1 MTRLA
6 KFVPLAVSSPP
17 LLLSSTAP
25 LLHCSS
31 PPLLYSSTTPLLH
44 CSTAPLLHYSTAPL
58 LHCST
63 TPLFHQSTVPPLH
76 HSTASLLHCSTV
88 ALHSPGQLAYQCQAG
103 CKIRWRNCDR
113 ITMTIFTL
121 LPSPLKHS
129 IVFVYQH
136 QPCTSEA
143 QWTHRLTETD
153 GDSQDQIKETLET
166 KQESYSDGTKLN
178 FLSLLRLELRL
189 HRTCLILHQ
198 DELQFWWYSE
208 YMNQRHLSVYIL
220 NV

>member
-1 MTRLA
+1 MYIIKAWGDTDTILTIIT
-6 KFVPLAVSSPP
+6 
-17 LLLSSTAP
+17 LLQ
-25 LLHCSS
+25 C
-31 PPLLYSSTTPLLH
+31 
-44 CSTAPLLHYSTAPL
+44 STAPL

-63 TPLFHQSTVPPLH
+63 TPLLHCYTTPLFHYSTVPVLH
-76 HSTASLLHCSTV
+76 YSTSTLTPLLHCSTTPLRHCSTV
-88 ALHSPGQLAYQCQAG
+88 SLHSPGQLAYQCQAG